1 MAAILPVIAGV
12 LFAAGFYLML
22 RRTLGQLVIGLAMM
36 SNAAN
41 LLIFSA
47 GRISTG
53 GTPIVPEGATAPIE
67 GSADPLPQALILTA
81 IVIGF
86 GILAFFIV
94 LVYRA
99 YQATGSDDVETY
111 STTDRLTYGEKSP
124 PPLVVLQPPSNIEK
138 ADEGT

>member
-1 MAAILPVIAGV
+1 MTAIVPLIAGV

-22 RRTLGQLVIGLAMM
+22 RRTLGQIIIGLAII

-53 GTPIVPEGATAPIE
+53 GTPIVPEGANAPIE
-67 GSADPLPQALILTA
+67 GAADPLPQALILTA

-111 STTDRLTYGEKSP
+111 STTDRLTYGEKA
-124 PPLVVLQPPSNIEK
+124 PPLMVLQPPANVEQPE
-138 ADEGT
+138 DTT

>member
-1 MAAILPVIAGV
+1 MTAIVPVIVGV

-22 RRTLGQLVIGLAMM
+22 RRTLGQLIIGLAIIG
-36 SNAAN
+36 NAAN

-53 GTPIVPEGATAPIE
+53 GTPIVPEGATAPID
-67 GSADPLPQALILTA
+67 GAADPVPQALILTA

-111 STTDRLTYGEKSP
+111 STTDRLTYGEKT
-124 PPLVVLQPPSNIEK
+124 PPLVVLPPPSNVSRAE
-138 ADEGT
+138 DTT